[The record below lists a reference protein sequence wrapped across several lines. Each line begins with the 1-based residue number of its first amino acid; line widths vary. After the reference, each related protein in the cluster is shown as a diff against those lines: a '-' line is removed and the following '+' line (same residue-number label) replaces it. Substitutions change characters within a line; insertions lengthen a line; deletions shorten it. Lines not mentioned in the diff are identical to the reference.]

1 MPFFA
6 TPTAL
11 DRDSLLAPPFLP
23 RDKKISRVHDRGGEN
38 SKQPDYHH
46 THARQRERE
55 KKMEQSTSNPNLLA
69 SAPELTPLETEV
81 LEEYERLA
89 ENMKKVRSIRSLG
102 MPSFFLVLLRGEEG
116 LFSSF

>member
-1 MPFFA
+1 
-6 TPTAL
+6 
-11 DRDSLLAPPFLP
+11 
-23 RDKKISRVHDRGGEN
+23 
-38 SKQPDYHH
+38 
-46 THARQRERE
+46 
-55 KKMEQSTSNPNLLA
+55 MEQSTSNPNLLA